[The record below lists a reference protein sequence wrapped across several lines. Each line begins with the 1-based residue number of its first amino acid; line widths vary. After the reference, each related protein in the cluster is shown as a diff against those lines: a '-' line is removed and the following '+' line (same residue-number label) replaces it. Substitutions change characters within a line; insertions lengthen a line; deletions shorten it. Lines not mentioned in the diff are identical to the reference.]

1 MAAEPNLY
9 WNLRR
14 YRSRNYSKARDLT
27 QFCLSN
33 DFKPHSQKGGGERFR
48 ILISTCDDLPMSAES
63 QLRQLQMQDDAS
75 LRADVRAL
83 GELLGQSLIRQE
95 GKALFDLVERVR
107 AAVRSGSAEAELK
120 SVNVEQ
126 AEQLVRAFSTYFH
139 LANVAE
145 QVHRSRV
152 LAKEREESGS
162 WIAQAIGK
170 IEKARESGYEF
181 TVDDL
186 KNWLDGFSVRPV
198 FTAHPTEA
206 SRRSVLN
213 KLALI
218 SDLLETAN
226 SKRKESRLSEAIDLL
241 WQTDELRV
249 ERPLVIDEAVN
260 ALYYLD
266 DLFRFTIP
274 EVLEEFANEISKLGV
289 EIPPNAKPLSFG
301 TWIGGDR
308 DGNPNV
314 TPDVTRETIVVQVGH
329 AIRVITEAMSKLRQ
343 SLSVSTRIIEVSDE
357 LRESVEK
364 DLANIPEFEPRYR
377 RLNAREPYRLKTT
390 AIVHKLEL
398 TRKRHAAGAPHVPG
412 RDYDNTQEL
421 LDDLYVMRDSLLRNR
436 GELIAHGELERVIRV
451 VNAFGLI
458 HATMDVR
465 EHSQMHHAAISNFG
479 IDSNYPNLS
488 PEQRFDI
495 LISELSTSA
504 LRAPKGLDT
513 QSAKTLD
520 TFKAIHELITQFGPE
535 VIETYIISMTKSPAD
550 VIAAV
555 VLAKEAGLIDIQNNV
570 AKIGFVPLL
579 ETVAE
584 LRAADSILD
593 KLLSN
598 PIYRKLISLRDDVQE
613 VMLGYSDSNKDAGIA
628 TSQWEIHQAQRR
640 LRDTAMK
647 YGVKLRLFHGR
658 GGSVGRGGGPT
669 YDALIALP
677 WGSLDGQIKMTEQ
690 GEVISDK
697 YSIPMLARENVELT
711 LAAALEATVLNR
723 GPRQPKEAL
732 TKWNDCMETISENA
746 FQRYRGLVTHPDLP
760 SYFYASTPVEQLG
773 DMFLGSRPSRRQG
786 ANDGIENL
794 RAIPWVFGWTQSRQI
809 VPGWY
814 GVGSG
819 LKAARESG
827 KASVLKEMLSDWH
840 FFKTFI
846 SNVEMTMAKTDMKMA
861 EHYVK
866 TLVPVELHH
875 FFHDI
880 KAEFELTSREIN
892 ELRGNDNLLG
902 DQPLLARTLQI
913 RDQYLAPL
921 HMMQVNL
928 LERVRQAGESSDPSL
943 RRALLLTIN
952 GVALGLRN
960 TG

>member
-1 MAAEPNLY
+1 MHIL
-9 WNLRR
+9 
-14 YRSRNYSKARDLT
+14 
-27 QFCLSN
+27 LS
-33 DFKPHSQKGGGERFR
+33 S
-48 ILISTCDDLPMSAES
+48 CDDLPVSAES

-75 LRADVRAL
+75 LRGDVRAL
-83 GELLGQSLIRQE
+83 GELLGKSLIRQE
-95 GKALFDLVERVR
+95 GQSLFDLVEKVR
-107 AAVRSGSAEAELK
+107 AAVRSGQGESELK
-120 SVNVEQ
+120 KVDVDQ
-126 AEQLVRAFSTYFH
+126 AVQLVRAFSTYFH

-152 LAKEREESGS
+152 LAKERETSGS
-162 WIAQAIGK
+162 WIAQAVNKILAAKSAGQEIK
-170 IEKARESGYEF
+170 IE
-181 TVDDL
+181 DL
-186 KNWLDGFSVRPV
+186 KIWLSDFSVRPV

-206 SRRSVLN
+206 SRRSVLS
-213 KLALI
+213 KLAQI
-218 SDLLETAN
+218 SDLLEMPSSRVRDA
-226 SKRKESRLSEAIDLL
+226 RLSEAIDLL

-266 DLFRFTIP
+266 DLFRFTVP
-274 EVLEEFANEISKLGV
+274 EVLEEFALEVERLGV
-289 EIPPNAKPLSFG
+289 QISPTDKPLSFG

-314 TPDVTRETIVVQVGH
+314 TPDVTRETVVVQVGH
-329 AIRVITEAMSKLRQ
+329 AIRVISEAISELRQ
-343 SLSVSTRIIEVSDE
+343 SLSVSTRIIKVSKE
-357 LRESVEK
+357 LEESVER
-364 DLANIPEFEPRYR
+364 DLANIPEFESRYR

-390 AIVHKLEL
+390 AIVHRLEL
-398 TRKRHAAGAPHVPG
+398 TRKRHAAGAAHVPG
-412 RDYDNTQEL
+412 RDYANTQEL
-421 LDDLYVMRDSLLRNR
+421 LDDLNIMRESLIENH
-436 GELIAHGELERVIRV
+436 GELIAKGQLERVIRTV
-451 VNAFGLI
+451 STFGLI

-465 EHSQMHHAAISNFG
+465 EHSQAHHAALANFG
-479 IDSNYPNLS
+479 INKGYLQLK
-488 PEQRFDI
+488 PEERFVI
-495 LISELSTSA
+495 LTEELGRHD
-504 LRAPKGLDT
+504 LRAPKQLDE
-513 QSAKTLD
+513 QSAKVLD
-520 TFKAIHELITQFGPE
+520 TFKAISDLIEQFGPE
-535 VIETYIISMTKSPAD
+535 VIETYIVSMTKHPED
-550 VIAAV
+550 LIAAA
-555 VLAKEAGLIDIQNNV
+555 VLAKEAGLVEINSGI
-570 AKIGFVPLL
+570 AKIGFAPLL

-584 LRAADSILD
+584 LRSADKILEQ
-593 KLLSN
+593 LLSN
-598 PIYRKLISLRDDVQE
+598 PTYRQLVKLRGDIQE

-640 LRDTAMK
+640 LRDVAIR

-697 YSIPMLARENVELT
+697 YSIPMLAKENVELT

-723 GPRQPKEAL
+723 GPRQPQEFL
-732 TKWNDCMETISENA
+732 TKWNSCMDLISENA
-746 FQRYRGLVTHPDLP
+746 FSRYRTLIDHPDLP
-760 SYFYASTPVEQLG
+760 AYFYASTPVEQLG
-773 DMFLGSRPSRRQG
+773 DMFLGSRPSRRQS
-786 ANDGIENL
+786 ANAGLESL

-819 LKAARESG
+819 LKAAREAG
-827 KASVLKEMLSDWH
+827 EMDVLNQMLNEWH

-846 SNVEMTMAKTDMKMA
+846 SNVEMTMAKTDLEMA
-861 EHYVK
+861 ERYVK
-866 TLVPVELHH
+866 ALVPDELQH
-875 FFHDI
+875 FFDEI

-892 ELRGNDNLLG
+892 YLRGNQDLLG

-921 HMMQVNL
+921 HILQVNL
-928 LERVRQAGESSDPSL
+928 LQRVRESGESADPML